1 MEKIIDL
8 RNITVSYGDNVILDK
23 LNLYIN
29 EKEFITAA
37 AKPQRCAV
45 LPALCSRT
53 VGKWSLKA
61 KSSMMCP
68 RTNAG

>member
-29 EKEFITAA
+29 EKEFITLRLRQDHNAA
-37 AKPQRCAV
+37 LYCRLCA
-45 LPALCSRT
+45 
-53 VGKWSLKA
+53 
-61 KSSMMCP
+61 
-68 RTNAG
+68 AGQWGSGL

>member
-29 EKEFITAA
+29 EKEFIT
-37 AKPQRCAV
+37 
-45 LPALCSRT
+45 LL
-53 VGKWSLKA
+53 
-61 KSSMMCP
+61 
-68 RTNAG
+68 